1 MMGRMRAR
9 LNQPNLLSFGRE
21 EHKYQM
27 KDPNDIIYLAGPM
40 EYAKDGG
47 KEWRFRADKEL
58 RRLGYRVYNPC
69 SDESAILE
77 PFGIK
82 TAQEFLALKKDP
94 TTLGRFRRIMRAI
107 AEYDLE
113 QLNKSQAIVAYLD
126 GTLSG
131 GTAGEVTIQQLI
143 RNKPVFAVIP
153 PEEITKISGWILAC
167 VSHIFK
173 DMDSMLDY
181 VAKYGI

>member
-1 MMGRMRAR
+1 
-9 LNQPNLLSFGRE
+9 
-21 EHKYQM
+21 
-27 KDPNDIIYLAGPM
+27 M

-47 KEWRFRADKEL
+47 KEWRLKVDKEL

-69 SDESAILE
+69 SDEQSILE

-94 TTLGRFRRIMRAI
+94 ATLAKFRRIMLAI

-113 QLNKSQAIVAYLD
+113 QLNKSRAIIAYLD
-126 GTLSG
+126 STLSG
-131 GTAGEVTIQQLI
+131 GTAGEVTIQRFI

-153 PEEITKISGWILAC
+153 PEEITKVSGWVLAC

-173 DMDSMLDY
+173 DIDSMLDY
-181 VAKYGI
+181 ISKYGVV